1 MTRERIKDFKEIV
14 LPFFTNYLLKENYEN
29 LGKSD
34 AEEFEKDFKEI
45 IELADKALEQ
55 QPCEDAISRADV
67 EQTVEDNILYY
78 THSDRPIDQDP
89 DTECHIAIR
98 TALRMLRKDLRKLPP
113 VTSRSLNPEADREE
127 SKAYCAEC
135 DHIEMCSWYPHD
147 GCEWLKTDRYNAGYN
162 AAKKEIALSGEY
174 ERAYE
179 RGKADAHPDI
189 NDGKLS
195 EIPTGSESEVTE

>member
-14 LPFFTNYLLKENYEN
+14 LPFFTNYLLKKNYEN

-34 AEEFEKDFKEI
+34 AEEFEKDFSEI
-45 IELADKALEQ
+45 IELADRALEQ
-55 QPCEDAISRADV
+55 EPYE
-67 EQTVEDNILYY
+67 
-78 THSDRPIDQDP
+78 
-89 DTECHIAIR
+89 
-98 TALRMLRKDLRKLPP
+98 
-113 VTSRSLNPEADREE
+113 LNPEADREE

-162 AAKKEIALSGEY
+162 AAKREIALSGEY